1 MMQGSKDEAERAI
14 ADAVDANTQ
23 LVLADKNRFLDLYAK
38 NPKLAE
44 RVAKNFEG
52 INSAKELINYIK
64 GTTTTDT
71 PQPKAI
77 DEDAIVSRVRQ
88 QIEQENAMIKAEKQF
103 ENLTQE
109 QEELAKSHFE
119 KITKWISG
127 LTTGEILEYAEMA
140 ATHARQKLSS
150 WDKDRA
156 LLNMAS
162 TTISNRAGWTPKKW
176 GVNSSETDALAEAF
190 GFKFTSKK

>member
-1 MMQGSKDEAERAI
+1 MVTQDNEAPVDELKLNEEGNPQNESDDSDPKVIRYKQMMQGSKDEAERAI

-119 KITKWISG
+119 KITK
-127 LTTGEILEYAEMA
+127 
-140 ATHARQKLSS
+140 
-150 WDKDRA
+150 
-156 LLNMAS
+156 
-162 TTISNRAGWTPKKW
+162 
-176 GVNSSETDALAEAF
+176 
-190 GFKFTSKK
+190 